1 MDRNEELVDKFR
13 YLVGGY
19 MGVDSVDEY
28 ELKLYVL
35 KDIEKYLRDFLEVNP
50 LDNIDYD
57 EEVEKIRK
65 EASVKTKLQD
75 ALIVLQMI
83 NGPMELV
90 FIIKKKLKS
99 MNNKK

>member
-50 LDNIDYD
+50 LDNI
-57 EEVEKIRK
+57 RK